1 MLEAERQINI
11 INILKER
18 GSVGV
23 SELGE
28 FCGASENT
36 IRRDLLKLQRDG
48 ILRKTRGGAIV
59 NSSGGIE
66 LPDIQRVDRDCE
78 EKTRIGRAAAEM
90 VQDGETIIV
99 DTGTTTLQ
107 IIPNL
112 KTRRNLTVITNSL
125 STGNLLSDIPD
136 IVTIVTGGI
145 LRPVTRSLVGF
156 PAETFLQHQ
165 INTVSTAF
173 LGMGGVDI
181 ERGCTNPNPFEVEVK
196 RAMIASARRVVVMI
210 ASGKVGYVAPFPV
223 CPLSDVHVV
232 ITGRSLPG
240 DTADRLRARG
250 VELVL
255 V

>member
-11 INILKER
+11 INLLKER
-18 GSVGV
+18 GSVNV
-23 SELGE
+23 CELSEL
-28 FCGASENT
+28 CTASENT
-36 IRRDLLKLQRDG
+36 IRRDLLKLEKNG
-48 ILRKTRGGAIV
+48 MLRKTRGGAIL

-66 LPDIQRVDRDCE
+66 LPDIQRVDRDRE
-78 EKTRIGRAAAEM
+78 EKLRIGGAAAAM
-90 VQDGETIIV
+90 VRDGETIII
-99 DTGTTTLQ
+99 DSGTTTLQ
-107 IIPNL
+107 IIPHL
-112 KTRRNLTVITNSL
+112 KMRRNLTVITNSL

-156 PAETFLQHQ
+156 PAEAFLKHQ
-165 INTVSTAF
+165 INTVNTAF
-173 LGMGGVDI
+173 LGMGGLDI
-181 ERGCTNPNPFEVEVK
+181 ELGCTNPNPFEVEVK
-196 RAMIASARRVVVMI
+196 RAMLVSARRTVVLIASAKI
-210 ASGKVGYVAPFPV
+210 GYVAPFPI

-240 DTADRLRARG
+240 DTADRLRATG